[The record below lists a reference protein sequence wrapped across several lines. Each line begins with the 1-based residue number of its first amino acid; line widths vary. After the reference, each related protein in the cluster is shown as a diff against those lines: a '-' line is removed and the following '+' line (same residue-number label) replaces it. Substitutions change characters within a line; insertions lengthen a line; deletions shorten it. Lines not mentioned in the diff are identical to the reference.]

1 MTKLIAAASMAKID
15 SKPVVRF
22 KKGDAFVKM
31 APHPLV
37 FMEVNELDEALENKD
52 ICIVTWYSLNEK
64 GLNVQRRFPMVAVDG
79 EFCNFEPISRKLLK
93 DAKSLMRQYDAG
105 VKLLTV
111 KAEAKSLYNNYTRKL
126 IELLPNTENRLAIAQ
141 QIEKKIITNKWLNCT
156 EDNYWVEE
164 EPEQKD
170 KYVTL
175 VCMTIESY
183 DDKNDQTIAEQYLYL
198 YNNCPYSWNIL
209 VNSGAKY
216 MVVEKPKKS

>member
-1 MTKLIAAASMAKID
+1 MDKID
-15 SKPVVRF
+15 SKLVVRF

-37 FMEVNELDEALENKD
+37 FMEVNKLDEALENKD
-52 ICIVTWYSLNEK
+52 IYIVTWYSLNEK

-93 DAKSLMRQYDAG
+93 DAKSLMRQYDAD

-111 KAEAKSLYNNYTRKL
+111 KAEAKSLYINYTRKL
-126 IELLPNTENRLAIAQ
+126 IELLPDAENRLAIAQ

-183 DDKNDQTIAEQYLYL
+183 DDKNDQTIAEQYIYL
-198 YNNCPYSWNIL
+198 HDNCPYSWNIL

-216 MVVEKPKKS
+216 MVIEKPNK